1 MIGEE
6 INEIIQKPF
15 ESVLTN
21 NQIIGFKKIMKG
33 SDFVLDYVDELFFL
47 RYKARISCG
56 GWYSNRLY
64 I

>member
-6 INEIIQKPF
+6 IDEIIQKLF

-47 RYKARISCG
+47 RYKTRVSCG
-56 GWYSNRLY
+56 G
-64 I
+64 